1 MYWVTEL
8 CRTTHHYNGEQ
19 SPTFTT
25 EVSMDTHP
33 GWRTPLSALAVF
45 AVACGTQDR
54 LPTEPSARSTLANV
68 QQSEIH
74 GAVLGPDGRNIC
86 RTVGQDTIFVDAIP
100 QSFELPFPEF
110 VMLVCPENRF
120 AFEVEPGEYRLRAVF
135 TQYANLG
142 NLPVSWILPPLT
154 VGGSD
159 VTRNIRFNEGT
170 PLGGRATIDGDPFQ
184 GLVIVPIH
192 EFFFGFGIG
201 GLSDRNGRWDDAAPL
216 PVFTPQIFRSPFI
229 LQNNVEYFV
238 VGPCDFTLGTVIVS
252 TSFFQP
258 FVFPSDRSRVDCELE
273 TGPARRFTHT
283 RNEVAATAY
292 PGDIGGLSANFGP
305 RDPNLG
311 TGFGVQFPNRPGRL
325 PPHGDATISQLFSG
339 GLMIGIGPETVLTGI
354 DNGGYMECRFDL
366 ENGCRDLGLD
376 GRGEVN
382 RLANGGRVIT
392 WRYSDAPSGE
402 AVGLRIFQRS
412 FDAPQGERYV
422 LFRFAIRNVSN
433 GRLNINPGIFTDF
446 DLDSLFEDEVG
457 RKQRSGRL
465 ISQADADDPDGTRVG
480 TLMIGESD
488 PAPGFFIHGGAD
500 FESPS
505 IAEQIAALRG
515 NRTNSA
521 NTPDDQRYIQ
531 SVRTIG
537 LAPGAETNLWV
548 AVIAAASDAAFAD
561 AADAAASDIRDRRE
575 RLLAGVPEALGALE
589 WSYNSPATARTV
601 ATTAP
606 RCGKDCMLKLTDRQY
621 PVGAG
626 SRLSTGLQ
634 HQRGLRE

>member
-1 MYWVTEL
+1 
-8 CRTTHHYNGEQ
+8 
-19 SPTFTT
+19 
-25 EVSMDTHP
+25 MDTHP

-54 LPTEPSARSTLANV
+54 LPTETSSRNTLANV
-68 QQSEIH
+68 QQSELH

-86 RTVGQDTIFVDAIP
+86 RTVTDDDSIFVDAIP
-100 QSFELPFPEF
+100 QSFELPFPPG
-110 VMLVCPENRF
+110 VLLDCPANRF
-120 AFEVEPGEYRLRAVF
+120 AFQVDPGEYRLRAIF
-135 TQYANLG
+135 TNYSHLG
-142 NLPVSWILPPLT
+142 DLPASWILPPVT
-154 VGGSD
+154 VGNSD
-159 VTRNIRFNEGT
+159 VTRNIRFDEGRA
-170 PLGGRATIDGDPFQ
+170 LGGRATIDGDPFQ
-184 GLVIVPIH
+184 GLVVVPIH

-216 PVFTPQIFRSPFI
+216 PPFTPQIFRSPFI
-229 LQNNVEYFV
+229 LQKNVEYFV
-238 VGPCDFTLGTVIVS
+238 VGPCDFTLGTVVVS

-258 FVFPSDRSRVDCELE
+258 FVFPSDRSGVDCELE

-283 RNEVAATAY
+283 RNEIAVTAF
-292 PGDIGGLSANFGP
+292 PGDIGGVTGNFGP

-311 TGFGVQFPNRPGRL
+311 TGFGVQFPHRPGRL
-325 PPHGDATISQLFSG
+325 PPHGDVTISQLFTG

-354 DNGGYMECRFDL
+354 DNDGGYMECRFDL

-376 GRGEVN
+376 ARGEVN

-402 AVGLRIFQRS
+402 GVGLRINQRS
-412 FDAPQGERYV
+412 FDAPQGENYV
-422 LFRFAIRNVSN
+422 LFRFTIRNGSN
-433 GRLNINPGIFTDF
+433 GRLNVNPGIFTDF
-446 DLDSLFEDEVG
+446 DVDSLFEDEVG

-480 TLMIGESD
+480 TLMVGESE
-488 PAPGFFIHGGAD
+488 PAPGFFVHGGPD
-500 FESPS
+500 FDFPS
-505 IAEQIAALRG
+505 IADQIAALRG

-521 NTPDDQRYIQ
+521 STPDDQRYIQ

-548 AVIAAASDAAFAD
+548 AVIAAASDAAFAE
-561 AADAAASDIRDRRE
+561 AADAAAGDIAERRQ
-575 RLLAGVPEALGALE
+575 RLLAGAPEVLGELE
-589 WSYNSPATARTV
+589 YSYSSPAIARTAA

-606 RCGKDCMLKLTDRQY
+606 RCGKDCMLKLTDRRY

-626 SRLSTGLQ
+626 SRLSAGLQ